1 MTRRHDPDDADD
13 AALFRDAVKGVRPL
27 QDRRHLAPPRAPP
40 APRPL
45 QSEADEQA
53 ALAEMRDGPLPD
65 VGEELS
71 YRSDGIQDGVFRRLR
86 RGTYRMDAELDLHGM
101 RADEAKLAIVRFLA
115 DCRDRDAR
123 CVRIIHGKG
132 LRSKGDGPVLKQRL
146 DGWLR
151 RRNDVLAFCS
161 ARREHGGTGA
171 VYVLL
176 RSGG

>member
-1 MTRRHDPDDADD
+1 MTRRPDPDTDD
-13 AALFRDAVKGVRPL
+13 AALFREAVKGVRPL
-27 QDRRHLAPPRAPP
+27 QGRGRHPPERAPP
-40 APRPL
+40 SPRPL
-45 QSEADEQA
+45 QFEADEQA

-65 VGEELS
+65 VGEELEF
-71 YRSDGIQDGVFRRLR
+71 RGEGIQDAVFRRLR

-115 DCRDRDAR
+115 ECRDRGAR
-123 CVRIIHGKG
+123 CVRIVHGKG
-132 LRSKGDGPVLKQRL
+132 LRSKGEGPVLKQRL

-151 RRNDVLAFCS
+151 RRRDVLAFCS

-176 RSGG
+176 RAS